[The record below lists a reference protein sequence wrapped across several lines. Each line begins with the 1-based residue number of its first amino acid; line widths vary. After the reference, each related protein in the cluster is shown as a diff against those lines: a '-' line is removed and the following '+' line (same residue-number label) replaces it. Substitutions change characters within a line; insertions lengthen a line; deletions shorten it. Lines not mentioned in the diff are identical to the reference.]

1 MAKVKISYSSPTPVG
16 SFQNNI
22 VARFLNTRTCGH
34 TMLMLMLAAFVQ
46 VTAAQTDEW
55 MKLWPY
61 HFNRTPGTRRSK
73 TLFTLHTYTLWF
85 KFSLLYPKILITLI
99 IMQRTDIMAKVVVSY
114 RPTQL
119 INFNESE
126 SKTFAT
132 FYAMRELNP

>member
-1 MAKVKISYSSPTPVG
+1 MEKVKTSYSSPTPVG

-22 VARFLNTRTCGH
+22 VARFLNTRTCGR

-85 KFSLLYPKILITLI
+85 KFFLLYPKN
-99 IMQRTDIMAKVVVSY
+99 TDNVDYYAAHRHHGQGCRFLSPY
-114 RPTQL
+114 
-119 INFNESE
+119 
-126 SKTFAT
+126 AT
-132 FYAMRELNP
+132 YKF